1 MILKIFLWASFVG
14 IIAFFS
20 HKQLST
26 QVVSF
31 DQTIF
36 IPGSSK
42 LVVYEYFKDVQNSMK
57 SIQNGDT
64 VSGVV
69 YIPGE
74 GGEPDKI
81 KFNRLERFSIQGL
94 YEQILE
100 SPCIAKLF
108 PNVPKIQLQLN
119 FFEGLIHGTV
129 NIVFREGSQNGL
141 PGTVVTQ
148 YFEIV
153 TPNFFSK
160 FIQDNTKSTYQVFL
174 QNAKRH
180 LQDRET

>member
-1 MILKIFLWASFVG
+1 
-14 IIAFFS
+14 
-20 HKQLST
+20 
-26 QVVSF
+26 
-31 DQTIF
+31 
-36 IPGSSK
+36 
-42 LVVYEYFKDVQNSMK
+42 
-57 SIQNGDT
+57 
-64 VSGVV
+64 V

-74 GGEPDKI
+74 EGEPDKI